1 MPSFQEIHAQ
11 DLRAVAECGLSFE
24 PLRRARILITG
35 AGGLIASVLTEALLY
50 INQAKSLQLSVY
62 ALCRSREKAEQRFSA
77 HLDDSAFHLLIQD
90 VCAPLPDAYAF
101 DYILHAASP
110 AHPLAYSKTPV
121 ETMQANL
128 LGTMQLLSRAK
139 DCGCRRFLFVS
150 SSEVYGENQQADKAM
165 NEAYQGKLPSIGIS
179 RACYPE
185 SKRAAEVLCAAYRQ
199 EYGLDVVTV
208 RPGYIYGATVSA
220 DNSRADAQF
229 LRNAASGQNILM
241 KSLGTQKRSYCYVA
255 DAVSAILYVLLKG
268 ESGEAYNIADPG
280 CSVQIREFAQALADA
295 AQVEVTFAPP
305 PEEEARGYSQVAN
318 SLLCADKLLSLGW
331 RPQYT
336 LAQGAAQAVAAL
348 RAKEQANAKL

>member
-11 DLRAVAECGLSFE
+11 DLQTIADCGLSFE
-24 PLRRARILITG
+24 PLRHTRILITG
-35 AGGLIASVLTEALLY
+35 AGGLIASVLTEALLH
-50 INQAKSLQLSVY
+50 ISQLHQLELSVF
-62 ALCRSREKAEQRFSA
+62 ALCRNREKAEKRFSA
-77 HLDDSAFHLLIQD
+77 YLNNPSFHLLIQD
-90 VCAPLPDAYAF
+90 VCEPLPKACKF

-128 LGTMQLLSRAK
+128 LGTMHLLAHAK
-139 DCGCRRFLFVS
+139 SCDCRRFLFVS
-150 SSEVYGENQQADKAM
+150 SSEVYGENRQTDQTMSED
-165 NEAYQGKLPSIGIS
+165 YQGKLLSICTA

-199 EYGLDVVTV
+199 EYGLDVTVV
-208 RPGYIYGATVSA
+208 RPGYIYGAEVSA

-229 LRNAASGQNILM
+229 LRNAAFGQNIVM

-268 ESGEAYNIADPG
+268 RSGEAYNIADPN
-280 CSVQIREFAQALADA
+280 CSIQIREFAQALADA
-295 AQVEVTFAPP
+295 AQVEVTFALP

-336 LAQGAAQAVAAL
+336 LERGAAQAVAAL
-348 RAKEQANAKL
+348 QAKEQRNV